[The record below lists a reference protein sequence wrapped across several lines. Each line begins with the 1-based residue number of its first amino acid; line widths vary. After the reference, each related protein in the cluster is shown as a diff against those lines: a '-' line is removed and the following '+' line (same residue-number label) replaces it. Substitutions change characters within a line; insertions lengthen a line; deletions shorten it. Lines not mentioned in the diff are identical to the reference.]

1 MTPPAGASLFQG
13 PGRQLAAA
21 CFDFDGVIVDSEPIH
36 LESERLALA
45 RRDIEFTLT
54 DKARFVGGTVRGT
67 AERICEYYG
76 ISDVDS
82 YFADRQREF
91 ARMVESDL
99 GLMPGAR
106 EALSRLRSA
115 GVPLALVTSG
125 DEAYVRTALGRHR
138 LEGAFKVLVTQQ
150 DVGRH
155 KPDPEPY
162 LKAAELLGL
171 APRQCIAIE
180 DSPTGLASARAAG
193 LRCVAV
199 PGPATAECDL
209 SEADLHLASLD
220 LLDGKL
226 ISRLFGKRAA
236 Q

>member
-13 PGRQLAAA
+13 TGRQLGAA

-67 AERICEYYG
+67 TERICEHYG
-76 ISDVDS
+76 ISDVAS
-82 YFADRQREF
+82 YFAERQREF

-125 DEAYVRTALGRHR
+125 DEAYVRTALGRHL

-150 DVGRH
+150 DVERH

-162 LKAAELLGL
+162 QKAAELLGL
-171 APRQCIAIE
+171 DPGQCIAVE

-193 LRCVAV
+193 LMCVAV

-209 SEADLHLASLD
+209 SEADLRLASLHR
-220 LLDGKL
+220 LDGKL
-226 ISRLFGKRAA
+226 ISRLFGKRGA